1 MRSLFR
7 YIFLDNWQRKC
18 IATVLAVI
26 IWLVVN
32 HTLTGT
38 KILNNVSVKVINLPP
53 GKTIEGMQQGTGIL
67 NKKISLTIVGNKA
80 LLDALTPNDL
90 EVIVDASDKQQGEW
104 QATITKK
111 NLVSLN
117 PDLNIGT
124 GVDRISHPTFPIQ
137 ISKLVTEK
145 IPIIVTQP
153 IGEAPRDYLFLDI
166 WPYRL
171 TTTATGP
178 EEVVKRLKAK
188 GQKLTF
194 NLNDISKA
202 DLDALPQGDEVSY
215 FVPDEWKKITFSGI
229 SDIPIT
235 IDDPQAKSLRIDFVR
250 CDMLPLDNSIP
261 VALYFPPEYSSI
273 LNPNTCQIAAS
284 GPIRKING
292 LDMITEPLF
301 VKGVSRLFVEV
312 VSDMLQISI
321 IIAPKTERA
330 HLDWSVQFIN
340 PHILEDRYVST
351 LLADT
356 TDDEIRELRPNLRE
370 EYLRNR
376 FRSYM
381 NCFQLYKSEEL
392 PLNLNIELE
401 NNEVLINESYTEP
414 GSV

>member
-1 MRSLFR
+1 MKSLFR

-18 IATVLAVI
+18 IAAVLAVI

-38 KILNNVSVKVINLPP
+38 KIFNNVSVKVVNVPP

-90 EVIVDASDKQQGEW
+90 EVVVDASDKQGEW
-104 QATITKK
+104 QAIITKK
-111 NLVSLN
+111 NLISLN

-124 GVDRISHPTFPIQ
+124 GVDRISHPSFPIH
-137 ISKLVTEK
+137 ISKLVTDK

-171 TTTATGP
+171 TTSATGP

-215 FVPDEWKKITFSGI
+215 FVPDEWKKITLPGV
-229 SDIPIT
+229 SDIPIV

-250 CDMLPLDNSIP
+250 CDMLPLDNPIP

-273 LNPNTCQIAAS
+273 LNPNTCKIAATS
-284 GPIRKING
+284 LIRKING
-292 LDMITEPLF
+292 LDMVTEPLF

-321 IIAPKTERA
+321 ILAPKTERSN
-330 HLDWSVQFIN
+330 LEWSVQFIN

-356 TDDEIRELRPNLRE
+356 TDDEVRELQPNLRE

-381 NCFQLYKSEEL
+381 NRFQLYKSEEM
-392 PLNLNIELE
+392 PLELNIQLE
-401 NNEVLINESYTEP
+401 NNEVLIHE
-414 GSV
+414 G